1 VYLLLGQLLSDGGGF
16 ADDSEGLKE
25 DQELD
30 HDVASEPRVAQLQA
44 QESAGGEI
52 LREIALT
59 RRRRVGV
66 AVTRRAGLLC
76 ESAVVREGISSG
88 VRQRK
93 A

>member
-1 VYLLLGQLLSDGGGF
+1 MLYLLLSQLLSDGGGF

-52 LREIALT
+52 LRKIALT

-76 ESAVVREGISSG
+76 ESAVYLLE
-88 VRQRK
+88 
-93 A
+93 